1 MKHVYNDDMSWQK
14 GRGYN
19 MGFLIKWTPYH
30 YDEDARDN
38 IIKSYSD
45 SHYEYFQED
54 QESEFL
60 YRCGQ
65 LEDVDWHKPYGH
77 YYGMDCYCDGIE
89 VETYKCKLENYIR

>member
-1 MKHVYNDDMSWQK
+1 
-14 GRGYN
+14 
-19 MGFLIKWTPYH
+19 MGFLIKWTPYY
-30 YDEDARDN
+30 YDEDARDS
-38 IIKSYSD
+38 IIKSYSEP
-45 SHYEYFQED
+45 HYEYFPED

-77 YYGMDCYCDGIE
+77 YHGMDCYCDGIK